1 MQDHPQA
8 SDLLSFLAL
17 ATFIGAIFVVFAP

>member
-1 MQDHPQA
+1 MTRQA

-17 ATFIGAIFVVFAP
+17 SAFIGALLLVAP

>member
-1 MQDHPQA
+1 MTRQA

-17 ATFIGAIFVVFAP
+17 SAFIGALLLVCP